1 MLPLQE
7 SRFDAWL
14 EDCFPGGSDGKASA
28 CSVGDPDAILGS
40 GRSPGEGN
48 GSPLQYSCLENP
60 MDRGAWCRLLSM
72 ESQRVRP
79 DWAISLQEPSGLPK
93 EQSNWIST
101 HPCRIAVLL
110 CMHMTLSL
118 YPEYR
123 VMDLCFTFK
132 LLTLIFFLNFCFWV
146 NFSIYWCITSTQ

>member
-48 GSPLQYSCLENP
+48 GSPLQYSCLENSL
-60 MDRGAWCRLLSM
+60 DGGAWWATVHGVTKSWTRLS
-72 ESQRVRP
+72 
-79 DWAISLQEPSGLPK
+79 D
-93 EQSNWIST
+93 
-101 HPCRIAVLL
+101 
-110 CMHMTLSL
+110 
-118 YPEYR
+118 
-123 VMDLCFTFK
+123 FTFFHFGGLRSRMPPSQK
-132 LLTLIFFLNFCFWV
+132 KKNHLKKTSRTSLTVQGLRLHTPSAGGEDSVW
-146 NFSIYWCITSTQ
+146 SGS